1 MYVVISFGLVFI
13 LCPVNNLRDPEA
25 IALFGR
31 HLRQMR
37 QQRGLTMEELA
48 DQSGVS
54 YNQLGRIELGE
65 INTTISTVFALA
77 RGLQVRPA
85 ALFDF
90 DQPAQPLHL

>member
-1 MYVVISFGLVFI
+1 MI
-13 LCPVNNLRDPEA
+13 LCPVNNLRDSEA

-37 QQRGLTMEELA
+37 TQQGLTMEDLA
-48 DQSGVS
+48 YQCGLS

-77 RGLQVRPA
+77 RGLQVSPTQLFEFDLPPRP
-85 ALFDF
+85 LT
-90 DQPAQPLHL
+90 P